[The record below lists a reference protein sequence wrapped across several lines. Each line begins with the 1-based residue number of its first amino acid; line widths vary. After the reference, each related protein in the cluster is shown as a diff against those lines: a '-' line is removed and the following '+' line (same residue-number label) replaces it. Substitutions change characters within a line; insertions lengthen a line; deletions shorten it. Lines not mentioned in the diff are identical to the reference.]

1 MTTDTRDVTEPDYW
15 KSRGL
20 EPPGQVYTPDS
31 IRALR
36 RRIAGPSESS
46 RPIVIVGTGSHL
58 RPSAVTAEPFD
69 VVVTRGCARVQ
80 SIDSTSGTVT
90 VEAGICWGELRHRLR
105 DEGLQF
111 APNGLYPA
119 DSTVGGLLASAGVS
133 GLGPDVAA
141 MTACTASGR
150 DYSYAEAPRK
160 AAGPDMRYLFIGCEG
175 AFGVILTVTLA
186 LGPRPDARLWRFS
199 GDALESEDLGG
210 VQLIDRLADHDIRAA
225 WSWFDESEG
234 VWDVAVHGPE
244 AVLERW
250 AARAGEVVS
259 PELDLEVRGAEA
271 CRERRDVIEAE
282 QLPAEAAEKRGR
294 STQSGQPEWL
304 RHIKNTLD
312 DSGVL
317 AVGPG
322 AEVPKP
328 DSQRNSGGDS

>member
-36 RRIAGPSESS
+36 RRIAGPSESA

-69 VVVTRGCARVQ
+69 AVVTRGCDRIQ

-90 VEAGICWGELRHRLR
+90 VEAGVRWGELRHRLR

-119 DSTVGGLLASAGVS
+119 DSTVGGLLASARVS

-186 LGPRPDARLWRFS
+186 LRPRPDARLWRFS
-199 GDALESEDLGG
+199 GDALESDDPGSVPLIERLG
-210 VQLIDRLADHDIRAA
+210 DHDIRAA

-244 AVLERW
+244 AVLEPW
-250 AARAGEVVS
+250 SARAREVVS
-259 PELDLEVRGAEA
+259 PELEVLGAEA
-271 CRERRDVIEAE
+271 CRDRRDVIEAE
-282 QLPAEAAEKRGR
+282 QLPDDRNGGQDR
-294 STQSGQPEWL
+294 STQSRQPGWF
-304 RHIKNTLD
+304 RHIKSTLD
-312 DSGVL
+312 RAGAL
-317 AVGPG
+317 AVGRRP
-322 AEVPKP
+322 A
-328 DSQRNSGGDS
+328 DSQPDAQRNAGGDS